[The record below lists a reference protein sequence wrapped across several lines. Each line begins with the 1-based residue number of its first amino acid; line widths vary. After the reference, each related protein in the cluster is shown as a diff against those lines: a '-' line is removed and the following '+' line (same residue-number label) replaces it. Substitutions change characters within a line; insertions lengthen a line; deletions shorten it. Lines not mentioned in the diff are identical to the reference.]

1 MKLLFLVSGNAS
13 RAAELLGMAQ
23 LSAAF
28 AQDVSI
34 LWQQTPDATDLDAC
48 RDAGIQHL
56 YHGIDPQ
63 QAQALIAAAE
73 RVIRL

>member
-1 MKLLFLVSGNAS
+1 MKLLFLVSGNAAS
-13 RAAELLGMAQ
+13 AELLGMAQ

-28 AQDVSI
+28 AQDVSMV
-34 LWQQTPDATDLDAC
+34 WQQAPDNADLDAC

-56 YHGIDPQ
+56 YYDMDPQ
-63 QAQALIAAAE
+63 QTQALIATAE